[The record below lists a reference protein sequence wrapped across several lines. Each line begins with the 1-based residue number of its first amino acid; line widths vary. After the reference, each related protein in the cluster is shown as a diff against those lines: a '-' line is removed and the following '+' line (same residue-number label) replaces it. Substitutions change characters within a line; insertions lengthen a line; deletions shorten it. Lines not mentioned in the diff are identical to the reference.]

1 MKKVTLLIIS
11 LLVANSVSAT
21 QYFRDRTIIGAGVYY
36 SGSKSILFIDID
48 GDKTGMAACA
58 TTKRFAIDS
67 TTPNFK
73 EMVSIAMTAYA
84 TGENSVD
91 LSVNP
96 TCNHW
101 SNSQDLRGIKIGKM
115 PF

>member
-1 MKKVTLLIIS
+1 MKKVTLLITS
-11 LLVANSVSAT
+11 LLIANSVSAA
-21 QYFRDRTIIGAGVYY
+21 QYFRDRAIIGAGVYY

-48 GDKTGMAACA
+48 GEKTGMAACA

-84 TGENSVD
+84 TGDRTVD
-91 LSVNP
+91 LVVNP
-96 TCNHW
+96 SCKHW
-101 SNSQDLRGIKIGKM
+101 GNSQDLTGIKMGKM